1 MIKKNKRIKFSKEFR
16 LKIFERDNYECQL
29 CSPKKNLINLPK
41 ERIIDHKIPLSKGG
55 TNDES
60 NLWLVCRECDRIK
73 KNKIYKRLLPKK
85 KDIKLKEIKKKSLV
99 LKDGN
104 SSG

>member
-1 MIKKNKRIKFSKEFR
+1 MIKKHKRIKFSKEFR
-16 LKIFERDNYECQL
+16 TKIFERDNYECQL
-29 CSPKKNLINLPK
+29 CRPKKNLINLPK

-60 NLWLVCRECDRIK
+60 NLWLVCKDCDTKK
-73 KNKIYKRLLPKK
+73 KNKVYKRLLPKK
-85 KDIKLKEIKKKSLV
+85 KSIKLKEIKNKSLV
-99 LKDGN
+99 KNNGD